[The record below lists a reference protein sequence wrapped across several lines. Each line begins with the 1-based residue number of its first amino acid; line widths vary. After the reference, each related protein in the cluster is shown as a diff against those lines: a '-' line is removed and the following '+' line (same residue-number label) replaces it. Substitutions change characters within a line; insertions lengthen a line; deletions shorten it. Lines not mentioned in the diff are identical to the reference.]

1 MSHPSEL
8 PEQRQAE
15 IDERLDPRW
24 HPLRAEP
31 VLSPA
36 TIHYELPARQHGIA
50 YGGLG
55 IIQQLVKHVGLAQ
68 AIDDRLILLKR
79 HLPYHESDHVL
90 SLVYSVLCGGRCLE
104 DLELRRQDVGFLEA
118 IGARRIPDP
127 TTSGDFLRRFGVED
141 VETLMD
147 VANEVRSKIWAQQP
161 LAKRQLAL
169 IDVDGTVV
177 ETTGHSHQ
185 GADFH
190 HTGRWGYGPLVV
202 SLANSREVLYAV
214 NRPANRPSHD
224 GAVKWLDQAIAWAR
238 ASQFERVRLRGD
250 TDFSLTAYFDR
261 WSEEAVEFV
270 FGMDAH
276 PTFVKRAQSLQEDAW
291 RPLDRPAKWTV
302 KTSPRRRPENVKARR
317 VKQRGYKNLQ
327 LVCEHLAEV
336 DYTPVRVKSK
346 RSYRLIILRKNI
358 SVEKGEQRLFD
369 EIRYFFY
376 VTNVP
381 ASELS
386 TEEVVRQSNAR
397 CDQENLIEQLKNGVK
412 ATKMPVAELV
422 ANWAYMVIATLAW
435 NLKAWLGLVLPEPSG
450 AAALIR
456 MEFRRFFLEILQIPT
471 QILRHAR
478 RLVYRPL
485 AFNRWTRMML
495 EANVWFKRTRCI

>member
-8 PEQRQAE
+8 LERRQAE
-15 IDERLDPRW
+15 IEERLDPRW
-24 HPLRAEP
+24 HPSRAEP

-36 TIHYELPARQHGIA
+36 PVHYELPARQHGTA

-55 IIQQLVKHVGLAQ
+55 IVQQLVKHVGLAE
-68 AIDDRLILLKR
+68 AIDDRLVLLKR

-90 SLVYSVLCGGRCLE
+90 SLVYSVLSGGRCLE
-104 DLELRRQDVGFLEA
+104 DLEIRRQDVGFLEA

-141 VETLMD
+141 VETLME
-147 VANEVRSKIWAQQP
+147 VENEIRSRIWAQQP
-161 LAKRQLAL
+161 SAKRHLAL

-177 ETTGHSHQ
+177 ETTGQSHE

-202 SLANSREVLYAV
+202 SLANSREVLYAI

-224 GAVKWLDQAIAWAR
+224 GAVRWLDKAVDWAR
-238 ASQFERVRLRGD
+238 ASQFEAVRLRGD
-250 TDFSLTAYFDR
+250 TDFSLTAHFDR
-261 WSEEAVEFV
+261 WSEDAVEFV

-276 PTFVKRAQSLQEDAW
+276 RTFVKRAQSLSETVW
-291 RPLDRPAKWTV
+291 RPLDRAAKWRV

-317 VKQRGYKNLQ
+317 VKQRGYKNLE
-327 LVCEHLAEV
+327 LVSEHITEV

-376 VTNVP
+376 VTNIP
-381 ASELS
+381 ACVLS
-386 TEEVVRQSNAR
+386 TEEVVHQSNAR
-397 CDQENLIEQLKNGVK
+397 CDQENLIEQLKNGVA
-412 ATKMPVAELV
+412 ATKMPVADFV

-435 NLKAWLGLVLPEPSG
+435 NLKAWLGLVLPQAYG
-450 AAALIR
+450 AAALIG
-456 MEFRRFFLEILQIPT
+456 MEFRRFYLEIIQIPT

-485 AFNRWTRMML
+485 AFNRWTQMML
-495 EANVWFKRTRCI
+495 EANGWFKRTRCI